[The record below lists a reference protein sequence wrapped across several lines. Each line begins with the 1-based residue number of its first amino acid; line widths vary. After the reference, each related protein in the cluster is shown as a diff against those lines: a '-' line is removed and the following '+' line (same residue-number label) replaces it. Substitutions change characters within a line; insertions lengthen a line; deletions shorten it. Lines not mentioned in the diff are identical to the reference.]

1 MQRRDLLVGAA
12 ATGSLSALGFTSA
25 PPGRAAE
32 GGAPDPAA
40 VAGPVHSGA
49 RRPAQGLLP
58 KRIAFGSCVR
68 QDKPQPIWDAV
79 NALEPELFVFLGD
92 NVYGDTRD
100 MGVLRAKY
108 AQLAAQPGFRRLCE
122 RTAVLATWDDHDY
135 GEDDA
140 GADYPLKRESQRIF
154 CDFWGE
160 PADSLRRSR
169 DGIYDSVTLAAGDR
183 RLQILL
189 PDLRFNRTP
198 IRRLDLG
205 GRSYRDWSKALAD
218 AGREVP
224 GPYERNPDAVAT
236 MLGAD
241 QWRWLEAELA
251 KPADLRI
258 LASSL
263 QVVADFPGWEAW
275 INYADD
281 HQRLI
286 ETIRRTRADGLI
298 CISGDTHYAEL
309 SRLDRNVPYTLWDLT
324 SSGLTEVWPVTP
336 PNSRRLGPVLRA
348 RNFGWIEIDWPP
360 RTPQVTLQIRTETGE
375 PWLTQ
380 RLDPAT
386 LRVS

>member
-1 MQRRDLLVGAA
+1 MRRRELLLAAGAA
-12 ATGSLSALGFTSA
+12 GSLSALGLASA
-25 PPGRAAE
+25 RPGRAAE
-32 GGAPDPAA
+32 ASGDDPPPI
-40 VAGPVHSGA
+40 AGPVYSGA
-49 RRPAQGLLP
+49 RRPAPDRLP
-58 KRIAFGSCVR
+58 RRIAFGACAK
-68 QDKPQPIWDAV
+68 QWKPQPIWDV
-79 NALEPELFVFLGD
+79 INALEPDLFIFLGD

-108 AQLAAQPGFRRLCE
+108 AQLAAQPGFRRLCD
-122 RTAVLATWDDHDY
+122 RTPILATWDDHDY

-140 GADYPLKRESQRIF
+140 GADYPLKRESQQIF

-160 PADSLRRSR
+160 PAGSPRRSR
-169 DGIYDSVTLAAGDR
+169 DGIYDSVTLSAGDR

-205 GRSYRDWSKALAD
+205 GRAYRDWSRELAD

-224 GPYERNPDAVAT
+224 GPYERNPDPSAT
-236 MLGAD
+236 MLGEA
-241 QWRWLEAELA
+241 QWRWLETELA

-275 INYADD
+275 INYAED

-286 ETIRRTRADGLI
+286 EAIRRTRANGLF

-309 SRLDRNVPYTLWDLT
+309 SRLDRNVPYPLWDLT

-336 PNSRRLGPVLRA
+336 PNSRRVGSVLRA
-348 RNFGWIEIDWPP
+348 RNFGWIEIDWKP
-360 RTPQVTLQIRTETGE
+360 RVPDVVLQIRTESGE
-375 PWLTQ
+375 PWLTH
-380 RLDPAT
+380 RLDLAT

>member
-1 MQRRDLLVGAA
+1 MRRRDVLAGAGVA
-12 ATGSLSALGFTSA
+12 ASLSALGLTSSA
-25 PPGRAAE
+25 TGRAAE
-32 GGAPDPAA
+32 GGVTDPPPIS
-40 VAGPVHSGA
+40 GPVYSGA
-49 RRPAQGLLP
+49 RRPTADRLP
-58 KRIAFGSCVR
+58 RRIAFGACAK
-68 QDKPQPIWDAV
+68 QDKPQPIWDAI
-79 NALEPELFVFLGD
+79 NALEPDLFIFLGD

-140 GADYPLKRESQRIF
+140 GAEYPLKRESQQIF

-160 PADSLRRSR
+160 DATSPRRRR
-169 DGIYDSVTLAAGDR
+169 DGIYDSVLLAAGDR

-205 GRSYRDWSKALAD
+205 GKPYRDWSQELTD

-224 GPYERNPDAVAT
+224 GPYERNPDPQAT
-236 MLGAD
+236 MLGEA
-241 QWRWLEAELA
+241 QWRWLEDELG

-263 QVVADFPGWEAW
+263 QVVADFPGWESW
-275 INYADD
+275 INYAED

-286 ETIRRTRADGLI
+286 EAIRRVRAHGLF

-309 SRLDRNVPYTLWDLT
+309 SRLDRNVPYPLWDLT

-336 PNSRRLGPVLRA
+336 PNARRIGPVLRA
-348 RNFGWIEIDWPP
+348 RNFGWIELDWTQRVP
-360 RTPQVTLQIRTETGE
+360 RVTLQIRTENGE
-375 PWLTQ
+375 PWITQ
-380 RLDPAT
+380 RLDVAS
-386 LRVS
+386 LRVA